1 MEQFGALKRR
11 TTDLMTQAQGQMSN
25 LPKPNMPNMP
35 NMPSNLPHFPNLTEL
50 SSRLPKLPTF
60 GMVHPH
66 TGKPTQKATWE
77 RIDVP
82 PLSRSSHS
90 VNIVSGNAYIFGG
103 EIQPRE
109 PVDND
114 MHVITLPFS
123 SAGADYYA
131 VKAKAAPKPEVPA
144 LPTVIE
150 PSDDGRGDDTEQ
162 EKDLADVPLSSPNE
176 QGEDVITGS
185 EDIAD
190 GPDPGPSAARQPA
203 RAGPDVSSLGDVP
216 CPRVGHATAV
226 IGNRIF
232 LFGGRGG
239 PDLAPLE
246 EHGRVWVFDTK
257 THLWSYL
264 DPLLPAAEPLSP
276 AFADKRHHYPAA
288 RSYHSAAGVDQ
299 PRDFETRRRPST
311 WAEWAQGDSGVVG
324 TPQQPIVGNVA
335 STSRDED
342 DDGYGTFIV
351 HSGCFA
357 EGRAN
362 DTWAFDIRSRVWQE
376 LPSAPGR
383 ARGGTSLAVAGSKLW
398 RFGGFNGEA
407 EEGGQLDCLDLVVDD
422 FSEATGERDV
432 VLSARGGW
440 KSIFPEQIPAS
451 PAPVPNPAAAAAT
464 EGPSTTAVEAT
475 GEDDAT
481 VPLKAE
487 AAEEEH
493 YWPGNR
499 SVAGMQTVIGPGG
512 REYIVL
518 LLGERDPS
526 DAGHEAAGKFWDD
539 IWAYELPRATMASS
553 AFGAV
558 FGHGRSGSRSHDRPA
573 EGKWFRVE
581 TEAYDDEDDAAAEGP
596 GPRGWFATAHMGEL
610 EERGIIIWGG
620 LDAANKRLGDGWILR
635 MGSEKR
641 EP

>member
-25 LPKPNMPNMP
+25 LQKPNMPNMP
-35 NMPSNLPHFPNLTEL
+35 SMPSMPSNLPNFPTLTDL
-50 SSRLPKLPTF
+50 SSKLPKMPTF

-66 TGKPTQKATWE
+66 KTGNPTQKATWE

-82 PLSRSSHS
+82 PLPRSSHS
-90 VNIVSGNAYIFGG
+90 INVVSGNAYIFGG
-103 EIQPRE
+103 EVQPRE

-114 MHVITLPFS
+114 MHIITLPFS

-144 LPTVIE
+144 VPTVIE
-150 PSDDGRGDDTEQ
+150 PSDDGKGDDAEA
-162 EKDLADVPLSSPNE
+162 EKELADVSLSSPNE
-176 QGEDVITGS
+176 QGEEVVTGS
-185 EDIAD
+185 ENISD
-190 GPDPGPSAARQPA
+190 GPDSGPSTAKQPA
-203 RAGPDVSSLGDVP
+203 RAEAADVSSLGDVP

-239 PDLAPLE
+239 PDLTPLE
-246 EHGRVWVFDTK
+246 EYGRVWVFDTK

-299 PRDFETRRRPST
+299 PRDFETRRKVET
-311 WAEWAQGDSGVVG
+311 WAEWAQGDSNVRG
-324 TPQQPIVGNVA
+324 TPQRPIVGNVA
-335 STSRDED
+335 SNSRDED
-342 DDGYGTFIV
+342 DDGYGTFII

-357 EGRAN
+357 EGGRAN
-362 DTWAFDIRSRVWQE
+362 DTWAFDIRSR
-376 LPSAPGR
+376 
-383 ARGGTSLAVAGSKLW
+383 
-398 RFGGFNGEA
+398 
-407 EEGGQLDCLDLVVDD
+407 LDCLDLVVDD

-440 KSIFPEQIPAS
+440 KSIFPDQLPGS
-451 PAPVPNPAAAAAT
+451 PAAPLVAAA
-464 EGPSTTAVEAT
+464 EGAPPVAEAT
-475 GEDDAT
+475 TGEEDAA

-487 AAEEEH
+487 AAEPN
-493 YWPGNR
+493 WPGNR
-499 SVAGMQTVIGPGG
+499 SVAGMQTVTMGGPGG
-512 REYIVL
+512 REYLVL

-526 DAGHEAAGKFWDD
+526 EAGHEAAGKFWDD
-539 IWAYELPRATMASS
+539 IWAYELPRPTMASS
-553 AFGAV
+553 ALGAV
-558 FGHGRSGSRSHDRPA
+558 FGRARSGSRTLDRPA

-581 TEAYDDEDDAAAEGP
+581 TEAYDDDDEAAAEGP
-596 GPRGWFATAHMGEL
+596 GPRGWFAAGHMGEL
-610 EERGIIIWGG
+610 EERGVLIWGG
-620 LDAANKRLGDGWILR
+620 VDGTNKRLGDGWILR
-635 MGSEKR
+635 LGSEKR

>member
-11 TTDLMTQAQGQMSN
+11 TTDLMTQAQGQMGN
-25 LPKPNMPNMP
+25 IPKPSMP
-35 NMPSNLPHFPNLTEL
+35 NMPSMPSIPANLPHFPNLSDL
-50 SSRLPKLPTF
+50 SSKLPKMPTF

-82 PLSRSSHS
+82 SLPRSSHS
-90 VNIVSGNAYIFGG
+90 VNVVSGNAYIFGG
-103 EIQPRE
+103 EVQPRQ

-114 MHVITLPFS
+114 MHIITLPFS

-144 LPTVIE
+144 VPIVIE
-150 PSDDGRGDDTEQ
+150 PSDDGKGDDKE
-162 EKDLADVPLSSPNE
+162 LADVELSTPNE
-176 QGEDVITGS
+176 KGKEVVTGS
-185 EDIAD
+185 EDISD
-190 GPDPGPSAARQPA
+190 GPDAGPSTAKQPA
-203 RAGPDVSSLGDVP
+203 RAEADVSSLGDVP

-239 PDLAPLE
+239 PDMAPLQE
-246 EHGRVWVFDTK
+246 YGRVWVFDTK

-288 RSYHSAAGVDQ
+288 RSYHSAAGVEQ
-299 PRDFETRRRPST
+299 PRDFDTRRKTAT
-311 WAEWAQGDSGVVG
+311 WAEWAQGDSNVRG
-324 TPQQPIVGNVA
+324 TPQRPIVGNVA
-335 STSRDED
+335 NNSRDED
-342 DDGYGTFIV
+342 EDGYGTFIV
-351 HSGCFA
+351 HGGCFA
-357 EGRAN
+357 EGGRAN
-362 DTWAFDIRSRVWQE
+362 DTWAFDVRSRVWQE
-376 LPSAPGR
+376 LPNAPGKP
-383 ARGGTSLAVAGSKLW
+383 RGGTSLAVAGSKLW
-398 RFGGFNGEA
+398 RFGGFNGET
-407 EEGGQLDCLDLVVDD
+407 EEGGQLDCLELVVDD

-440 KSIFPEQIPAS
+440 KSIFPEPLAGS
-451 PAPVPNPAAAAAT
+451 PAAPLVAAAEGAT
-464 EGPSTTAVEAT
+464 VAEAT
-475 GEDDAT
+475 GEDGAQ

-487 AAEEEH
+487 AEEP

-499 SVAGMQTVIGPGG
+499 SVAGMQAVTVGG
-512 REYIVL
+512 YHYLVL

-539 IWAYELPRATMASS
+539 VWAYELPRPANMASS
-553 AFGAV
+553 ALGAV
-558 FGHGRSGSRSHDRPA
+558 FGHGRSGSKNLDRPA

-581 TEAYDDEDDAAAEGP
+581 AEAYDDDDGEASEGP
-596 GPRGWFATAHMGEL
+596 GPRGWFAAGHMGEL
-610 EERGIIIWGG
+610 EERGILIWGG
-620 LDAANKRLGDGWILR
+620 VDGANNRLGDGWILR
-635 MGSEKR
+635 MGPEKR